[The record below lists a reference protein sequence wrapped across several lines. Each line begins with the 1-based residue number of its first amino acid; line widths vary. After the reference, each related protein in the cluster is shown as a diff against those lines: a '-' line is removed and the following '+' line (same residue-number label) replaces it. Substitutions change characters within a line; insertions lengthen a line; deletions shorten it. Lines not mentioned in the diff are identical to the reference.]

1 MLTCDQALELIS
13 ARLDDM
19 ITPEESAALEEHL
32 ARCPDCRALLAD
44 FEAMQAVLPAALE
57 ADPPAG
63 LQEDIMAA
71 VRAAKLTPLPRQ
83 KPVRRFHPRRW
94 ASLAAV
100 LAVVLVGAGVLRQW
114 QPIPSSGGST
124 GTADSALTAQYDG
137 ASGAAAA
144 PAGDGASG
152 AAQDTADAPLPSSA
166 APQADGDAQSAA
178 PAEQAAGSAPESGK
192 TARAEES
199 QTSAGPALYNSLDGS
214 GESASSRDLQPEAA
228 AGGEPQNAPVLATPA
243 PAAGTLSGEN
253 GADPAAGQGE
263 GPYCG
268 VLTLPAQSGLDLS
281 AYPCTQTEEETRYL
295 LPAADF
301 AALAAQAARL
311 EGSVLEQEGD
321 DIDPAAQT
329 GLVIVP
335 LQS

>member
-100 LAVVLVGAGVLRQW
+100 LAVVLIGAGVLRQW
-114 QPIPSSGGST
+114 QPIPMGGST
-124 GTADSALTAQYDG
+124 SGADSAPTARYDG

-152 AAQDTADAPLPSSA
+152 AAQDTADASLPSSA

-178 PAEQAAGSAPESGK
+178 PAE
-192 TARAEES
+192 ES
-199 QTSAGPALYNSLDGS
+199 QTSAGPTLYNSLDGS

-301 AALAAQAARL
+301 AALAAQAAGL
-311 EGSVLEQEGD
+311 EGSVLEQEGE
-321 DIDPAAQT
+321 DIDPAAET

>member
-100 LAVVLVGAGVLRQW
+100 LAVVLLGAGVLRQW
-114 QPIPSSGGST
+114 QPIPMGGST
-124 GTADSALTAQYDG
+124 SGADSALTARYDG
-137 ASGAAAA
+137 ASGAAA
-144 PAGDGASG
+144 PGDGASG
-152 AAQDTADAPLPSSA
+152 AAQDTADASLPSS

-178 PAEQAAGSAPESGK
+178 PAEEAAGSAPESGK

-199 QTSAGPALYNSLDGS
+199 QTSAGPTLYNSLDGS
-214 GESASSRDLQPEAA
+214 GESASSRELPPETA

-301 AALAAQAARL
+301 AALAAQAAGL
-311 EGSVLEQEGD
+311 EGSVLEQEGE
-321 DIDPAAQT
+321 DIDPAAES